1 MPRENYRAVAPEA
14 TRKLGE
20 LSTLMHN
27 SSLEAGLVHLV
38 YLRVSQLNGCAY
50 CVDTHTA
57 EALEAG
63 EKPQRLYNLTVWREA
78 PFFTPR
84 ERAALAWAEAM
95 TRLPEGHPPASVKE
109 EARAVQR
116 EGIRRPDFRDRR
128 DQRAQP
134 HRRGLRGAAAKPRL
148 SLNRAAPRGCAGA
161 GRGRSRARGG
171 DRRP

>member
-1 MPRENYRAVAPEA
+1 MPRENYRAVAPDA

-109 EARAVQR
+109 EARAPFSEKEFVDLTFA
-116 EGIRRPDFRDRR
+116 I
-128 DQRAQP
+128 
-134 HRRGLRGAAAKPRL
+134 AAINA
-148 SLNRAAPRGCAGA
+148 LNRIGVGFEVQP
-161 GRGRSRARGG
+161 RSRG
-171 DRRP
+171 